1 MFCLRADVRADG
13 FASSLLSTKLTLG
26 ITVIFADSSSEFQLE
41 MQTAEFSDAHIE
53 YTSERALGFAVS
65 LGRCLAPQN
74 DGPYGFGSTLKFCV
88 KSADSDI
95 IISALNDV
103 LFTDLDGN
111 FILDII
117 DNVGEPSYVTTVGG
131 LGSKSVDV
139 ATMLVSDIFDRGF
152 GGTSINVRGTASITY
167 VDEEPTPFTRRLKHT
182 AESPFVFQVV
192 VGDITNPQPVADDS
206 NSASVLPQVSGG
218 VIAGLVIVGIV
229 IASILV

>member
-1 MFCLRADVRADG
+1 
-13 FASSLLSTKLTLG
+13 
-26 ITVIFADSSSEFQLE
+26 
-41 MQTAEFSDAHIE
+41 
-53 YTSERALGFAVS
+53 
-65 LGRCLAPQN
+65 
-74 DGPYGFGSTLKFCV
+74 
-88 KSADSDI
+88 
-95 IISALNDV
+95 
-103 LFTDLDGN
+103 
-111 FILDII
+111 
-117 DNVGEPSYVTTVGG
+117 
-131 LGSKSVDV
+131 
-139 ATMLVSDIFDRGF
+139 MLVSDIFDRGF